1 MGENLQQ
8 GGRYRSRLW
17 RRRGRTRPA
26 GCFDDEVAVT
36 CEVEGGLEKLGTWE
50 RHVAAEHWIE
60 TIEKELK
67 EGGKCDLENWV
78 QVSVGW
84 Y

>member
-1 MGENLQQ
+1 M
-8 GGRYRSRLW
+8 
-17 RRRGRTRPA
+17 
-26 GCFDDEVAVT
+26 T